1 MRQVLLYVAGLAL
14 LVGCSDHNGLPTD
27 QAAGN
32 PAEKPSFAGAEVER
46 SNVALFIFDPAVGLL
61 VTIGFAEGVTL
72 ADLCAGIPVDLS
84 PNTVANVV
92 IPPSEAFLAAAHG
105 QDVPVLVYEFAD
117 DPCDG
122 VGETLLA
129 SGTVLF
135 HFTDLHPH
143 NGAAIQNIGL
153 RGTLDLVAGGQALL
167 TLVGTVFNQAPDG
180 TIKANT
186 GTIRLTPI

>member
-122 VGETLLA
+122 VGRPF
-129 SGTVLF
+129 S
-135 HFTDLHPH
+135 HPVRCCSTSPTYTRTM
-143 NGAAIQNIGL
+143 ARRFRTSACAE
-153 RGTLDLVAGGQALL
+153 RWT
-167 TLVGTVFNQAPDG
+167 
-180 TIKANT
+180 
-186 GTIRLTPI
+186 